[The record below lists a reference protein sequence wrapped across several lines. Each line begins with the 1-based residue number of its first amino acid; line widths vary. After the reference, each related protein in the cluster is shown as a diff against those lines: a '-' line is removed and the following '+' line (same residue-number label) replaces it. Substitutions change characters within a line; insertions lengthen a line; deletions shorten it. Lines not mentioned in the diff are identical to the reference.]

1 MVDDRACHRAA
12 FPRVRFRR
20 QSDFAHDCP
29 RAEYAAL
36 PLDSP
41 LCWFAPR
48 RFALISEQQ
57 RREYLAAMQIEC
69 WLPRVQLPFAAR
81 SELEVL
87 EVQTDTVEVETVA
100 PVPSKAAVA
109 AEAVTVAQRIRPE
122 LPRPAAEVKPTLAPQ
137 EAEEVRLPARAIE
150 PPPRFS
156 LQLMRA
162 GDCLLLV
169 ELPNGEAFQRRDP
182 AYVLLRDLLRAACLP
197 DSPQLVGD
205 GEPIRWPL
213 LKSSALEQGPDAAR
227 DYVQAVVA
235 GVGPSSCLWLIGLS
249 AIRFAGE
256 RDESAYNQVFSV
268 EELGRV
274 WALPGLELLMEEPA
288 RKAPLWQAM
297 RRLIPSWSRVV
308 E

>member
-1 MVDDRACHRAA
+1 M
-12 FPRVRFRR
+12 
-20 QSDFAHDCP
+20 
-29 RAEYAAL
+29 
-36 PLDSP
+36 
-41 LCWFAPR
+41 
-48 RFALISEQQ
+48 ISEQQ

-81 SELEVL
+81 STIELL
-87 EVQTDTVEVETVA
+87 ALDQTEDKPVA
-100 PVPSKAAVA
+100 DAQQPAQAKPTTAAAVTPA
-109 AEAVTVAQRIRPE
+109 RARPD
-122 LPRPAAEVKPTLAPQ
+122 LPRPTTREAKPAVVTVESAEVMEAPVK
-137 EAEEVRLPARAIE
+137 ATA

-182 AYVLLRDLLRAACLP
+182 AYVLLRDLLRAARLP

-213 LKSSALEQGPDAAR
+213 LRSSALEQGPEAAR
-227 DYVQAVVA
+227 DYVQAVLA
-235 GVGPSSCLWLIGLS
+235 GVGPSACLWLVGLS

-274 WALPGLELLMEEPA
+274 WALPGLELLMEEPE
-288 RKAPLWQAM
+288 RKASLWQAM
-297 RRLIPSWSRVV
+297 RRLIPSWSAPL